1 MFKITIEIPDHVT
14 EQIIDAYFNKFGGEM
29 SYDQLMEFLKSDI
42 VQVYM
47 SEIDNAGDD
56 GINDALDMFIAD

>member
-14 EQIIDAYFNKFGGEM
+14 EQIIDAYFNKFGAEM
-29 SYDQLMEFLKSDI
+29 SYDQLIEFLKSDI

-47 SEIDNAGDD
+47 NEIDNGGED

>member
-1 MFKITIEIPDHVT
+1 MFKITIEIPDYVT
-14 EQIIDAYFNKFGGEM
+14 KQINDVYFNKFGGEM
-29 SYDQLMEFLKSDI
+29 SYDQLMELLKSDI

-47 SEIDNAGDD
+47 NEIVNAGED